1 MKLSKKAVAYA
12 EENMIE
18 VDLEE
23 LSAFVHDSLVRPR
36 DAEFWDDALYV
47 THTLAFGTPAW
58 HLTSDYIISQVN
70 YRVALETLEPL
81 GAEAATIGHWT
92 YSQFE
97 CIKVPMLTKSGKITP
112 AAVELWNL
120 VEGLKD
126 YPMLSDDLYGVL
138 EMEVNDEAMTQA
150 IEWEE
155 RQREI
160 EFDDE
165 QKGMIHQLYWENWYG
180 YDEAGYIEDE
190 KFQEVVEQVLSGEY
204 QSHQEVGLF

>member
-12 EENMIE
+12 EENMID

-23 LSAFVHDSLVRPR
+23 LSAFVQETLVRPS
-36 DAEFWDDALYV
+36 DAGFWDDDLYV

-58 HLTSDYIISQVN
+58 HLTDDYIIDQVN

-97 CIKVPMLTKSGKITP
+97 CVKVPMLTKSGKITP
-112 AAVELWNL
+112 AAVEYWNL
-120 VEGLKD
+120 WMRIRD
-126 YPMLSDDLYGVL
+126 YPVLDEQLWSEL
-138 EMEVNDEAMTQA
+138 EMEVNTEAMKQA

-155 RQREI
+155 HQREI
-160 EFDDE
+160 EFSDD
-165 QKGMIHQLYWENWYG
+165 QKDKISELYWEDYYG
-180 YDEAGYIEDE
+180 YHEAGYIEDE
-190 KFQEVVEQVLSGEY
+190 KFQPIVDDVLSGDY
-204 QSHQEVGLF
+204 QRHQETKLW